1 MEAAGIAHIS
11 RIIVQVDRFGGL
23 IWRCHQDLLA
33 HCGRS
38 LGDALGLAVGHTDTG
53 VDRPSLVVV
62 T

>member
-38 LGDALGLAVGHTDTG
+38 LGDGVMLWSVSDEELALLSSYYVI
-53 VDRPSLVVV
+53 S
-62 T
+62 